1 MSNFNYPIL
10 ADRNNCTACG
20 GCFQVCTHQAIIMQP
35 DEKGFLYPLV
45 DSSKC
50 VLCRMC
56 ERVCPVVSPRSVK
69 NGIPKKSYACWH
81 KDKKIRML
89 SSSGGF
95 FSAIAEYIINLGG
108 IVWGAAYT
116 AEMKVTYQYVDKI
129 ENLDLLRR
137 SKYVQCE
144 VGNAF
149 VKIKQQLNEGN
160 TVLFTGTS
168 CHINGLL
175 AFLENNKKLG
185 NLITVDFVC
194 HGVPSPKVFKSYL
207 DWIEKRFADKLE
219 DFNFRD
225 KRYGCYNGG
234 ILTVGKFIHKGK
246 KVFVDENNGFLLGMY
261 RNLYLRPVCYQ
272 CKSNG
277 LQRNAD
283 FTIGDFA
290 NVGKSKKYR
299 YGAEKVYGIS
309 LVVLNSLKAEKI
321 FESCDLLVKEERC
334 LEEAYM
340 GNYNYRYSTP
350 ISSMSLS
357 FWNSFLNANL
367 WEDVLSYTKLPLLQK
382 IKLYLKLAL
391 GPKLTRIVKSL
402 KN

>member
-1 MSNFNYPIL
+1 M
-10 ADRNNCTACG
+10 G
-20 GCFQVCTHQAIIMQP
+20 
-35 DEKGFLYPLV
+35 
-45 DSSKC
+45 
-50 VLCRMC
+50 
-56 ERVCPVVSPRSVK
+56 
-69 NGIPKKSYACWH
+69 
-81 KDKKIRML
+81 
-89 SSSGGF
+89 
-95 FSAIAEYIINLGG
+95 
-108 IVWGAAYT
+108 
-116 AEMKVTYQYVDKI
+116 
-129 ENLDLLRR
+129 
-137 SKYVQCE
+137 
-144 VGNAF
+144 
-149 VKIKQQLNEGN
+149 
-160 TVLFTGTS
+160 
-168 CHINGLL
+168 
-175 AFLENNKKLG
+175 
-185 NLITVDFVC
+185 
-194 HGVPSPKVFKSYL
+194 
-207 DWIEKRFADKLE
+207 